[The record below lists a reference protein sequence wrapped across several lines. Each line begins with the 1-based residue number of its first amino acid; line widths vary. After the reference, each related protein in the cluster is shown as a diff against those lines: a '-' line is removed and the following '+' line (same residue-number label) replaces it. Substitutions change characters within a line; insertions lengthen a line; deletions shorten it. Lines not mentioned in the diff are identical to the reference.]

1 MALVRRL
8 NSLFSRSIG
17 LVVRNTVQYVGSNWK
32 NVSKESKSFSM
43 ICTAEGN
50 SRPHQLGNARLRVVR
65 IDPILI
71 RSLVG
76 SLTNELRQL
85 LPCGRSN
92 PLFVRQPPEKLLIV
106 LARLPSHNR
115 AQARVRLQGRG
126 IDAHR
131 LPLQQAL

>member
-50 SRPHQLGNARLRVVR
+50 SRPHCCFRVKKAARAALWVGAYK
-65 IDPILI
+65 IAL
-71 RSLVG
+71 RSLEN
-76 SLTNELRQL
+76 SYRTCLRT
-85 LPCGRSN
+85 R
-92 PLFVRQPPEKLLIV
+92 R
-106 LARLPSHNR
+106 
-115 AQARVRLQGRG
+115 
-126 IDAHR
+126 
-131 LPLQQAL
+131 QALDLAIFC